1 MKMKNFKDMWEDAAA
16 NSVGNDGVDMPADVQ
31 HDKKRRK
38 KSVYDGRTKEGRKFV
53 EKMLA
58 RRKAKEINASKQN
71 AASVSMKEETVE
83 EAMSLKQLKR
93 KFKGDIKK
101 YEIDG
106 YFKNTKAN
114 QAFMDYAMDN
124 GEVKTDDPDEF
135 EAWMDRDVLESAEV
149 EEGYAAD
156 KEKKQKATLAK
167 HDKRMIKV
175 ARDSIKKYQD
185 KKDTKEAKKPVSK
198 MTPAEKAADAKRRK
212 EYNAYQKSKR
222 NETVEEAKAPKM
234 KGLSL
239 YGSEVAGLRA
249 KDGKLY
255 SAKPV
260 VMGGK
265 LAYRVTDE
273 FGSFET
279 LPLKKFAAKFG

>member
-1 MKMKNFKDMWEDAAA
+1 MKKFKDMWEDSAA
-16 NSVGNDGVDMPADVQ
+16 NSVGAGGVDMPADVQ
-31 HDKKRRK
+31 HDKKK
-38 KSVYDGRTKEGRKFV
+38 KKAVYDGRTKEGKKFV

-58 RRKAKEINASKQN
+58 RRKVKADAEQVNASKQN
-71 AASVSMKEETVE
+71 AASVSMKEEAIE
-83 EAMSLKQLKR
+83 EANLGQLKR
-93 KFKGDIKK
+93 KYKRDIDNFNKRNKDLPKKVEDELFK
-101 YEIDG
+101 
-106 YFKNTKAN
+106 
-114 QAFMDYAMDN
+114 YAMDN
-124 GEVKTDDPDEF
+124 DGIGDDPDDF
-135 EAWMDRDVLESAEV
+135 DDWLEKNIA
-149 EEGYAAD
+149 EGYAAD

-167 HDKRMIKV
+167 HDKRMIQV
-175 ARDSIKKYQD
+175 ARDSIKKYQG

-273 FGSFET
+273 FGAFET

>member
-1 MKMKNFKDMWEDAAA
+1 MKNFKDVWEDAAA

-31 HDKKRRK
+31 HDKKRKK

-71 AASVSMKEETVE
+71 AASVSMKEET
-83 EAMSLKQLKR
+83 
-93 KFKGDIKK
+93 I
-101 YEIDG
+101 
-106 YFKNTKAN
+106 
-114 QAFMDYAMDN
+114 
-124 GEVKTDDPDEF
+124 
-135 EAWMDRDVLESAEV
+135 

-222 NETVEEAKAPKM
+222 NETVEEAKAPKI

>member
-1 MKMKNFKDMWEDAAA
+1 MWEDAAA

-31 HDKKRRK
+31 HDKKRKK

-71 AASVSMKEETVE
+71 AASVSMKEETIE
-83 EAMSLKQLKR
+83 EAMNLKQLKQ

-101 YEIDG
+101 YEEDG
-106 YFKNTKAN
+106 YFKNKKAS

-124 GEVKTDDPDEF
+124 GEIKTDDPDEF

-222 NETVEEAKAPKM
+222 NETVEEAKAPKI

>member
-1 MKMKNFKDMWEDAAA
+1 MWEDSAA
-16 NSVGNDGVDMPADVQ
+16 NSVGAGGVDMPADVQ
-31 HDKKRRK
+31 HDKKK
-38 KSVYDGRTKEGRKFV
+38 KKAVYDGRTKEGKKFV

-58 RRKAKEINASKQN
+58 RRKVKADAEQVNASKQN
-71 AASVSMKEETVE
+71 AASVSMKEEAIE
-83 EAMSLKQLKR
+83 EANLGQLKR
-93 KFKGDIKK
+93 KYKRDIDNFNKRNKDLPKKVEDELFK
-101 YEIDG
+101 
-106 YFKNTKAN
+106 
-114 QAFMDYAMDN
+114 YAMDN
-124 GEVKTDDPDEF
+124 DGIGDDPDDF
-135 EAWMDRDVLESAEV
+135 DDWLEKNIA
-149 EEGYAAD
+149 EGYAAD

-167 HDKRMIKV
+167 HDKRMIQV
-175 ARDSIKKYQD
+175 ARDSIKKYQG

-239 YGSEVAGLRA
+239 YGSEVTGLRA
-249 KDGKLY
+249 KDGKMY

-260 VMGGK
+260 VMAGK

>member
-1 MKMKNFKDMWEDAAA
+1 MKDFKDMWEDSAA
-16 NSVGNDGVDMPADVQ
+16 NSVGAGGVDMPADVQ
-31 HDKKRRK
+31 QDKKRK
-38 KSVYDGRTKEGRKFV
+38 KPVYDGRTKAGRKFV

-58 RRKAKEINASKQN
+58 RRNAKKAAQDLTAQKTN
-71 AASVSMKEETVE
+71 AASVQMKEDTV
-83 EAMSLKQLKR
+83 
-93 KFKGDIKK
+93 D
-101 YEIDG
+101 
-106 YFKNTKAN
+106 
-114 QAFMDYAMDN
+114 
-124 GEVKTDDPDEF
+124 
-135 EAWMDRDVLESAEV
+135 
-149 EEGYAAD
+149 
-156 KEKKQKATLAK
+156 
-167 HDKRMIKV
+167 
-175 ARDSIKKYQD
+175 
-185 KKDTKEAKKPVSK
+185 EAKKPVSK

-212 EYNAYQKSKR
+212 EYNSYQKSKR

-260 VMGGK
+260 VLGGK

>member
-1 MKMKNFKDMWEDAAA
+1 MKNFKDMWEDAAA

-31 HDKKRRK
+31 HDKKRKK
-38 KSVYDGRTKEGRKFV
+38 KSVYDGRTKEGRKFI

-58 RRKAKEINASKQN
+58 RRKTKEINASKQN
-71 AASVSMKEETVE
+71 AASVSMKEETIE
-83 EAMSLKQLKR
+83 EAMNLKQLKQ

-101 YEIDG
+101 YEEDG
-106 YFKNTKAN
+106 YFKNKKAS

-124 GEVKTDDPDEF
+124 GEIKTDDPDEF

-175 ARDSIKKYQD
+175 ARDSIKKYHD

-222 NETVEEAKAPKM
+222 NETVEEAKAPKI

-249 KDGKLY
+249 KDGKRY

>member
-1 MKMKNFKDMWEDAAA
+1 MWEDAAA

-31 HDKKRRK
+31 HDKKRKK
-38 KSVYDGRTKEGRKFV
+38 KSVYDGRTKEGRKFI

-58 RRKAKEINASKQN
+58 RRKTKEINASKQN
-71 AASVSMKEETVE
+71 AASVSMKEETIE
-83 EAMSLKQLKR
+83 EAMNLKQLKQ

-101 YEIDG
+101 YEEDG
-106 YFKNTKAN
+106 YFKNKKAS

-124 GEVKTDDPDEF
+124 GEIKTDDPDEF

-175 ARDSIKKYQD
+175 ARDSIKKYHD

-222 NETVEEAKAPKM
+222 NETVEEAKAPKI

-249 KDGKLY
+249 KDGKRY

>member
-1 MKMKNFKDMWEDAAA
+1 MKNFKDMWEDSAA
-16 NSVGNDGVDMPADVQ
+16 NSVGKGGVDMPADVQ
-31 HDKKRRK
+31 HDKKK
-38 KSVYDGRTKEGRKFV
+38 KKKAFYDGRTKEGKKFV

-58 RRKAKEINASKQN
+58 RRKVKADAEQVNASKQN
-71 AASVSMKEETVE
+71 AASVSMKEEAIE
-83 EAMSLKQLKR
+83 EANLGQLKR
-93 KFKGDIKK
+93 KYKRDIDNFNKRNKDLPKKVEDELFK
-101 YEIDG
+101 
-106 YFKNTKAN
+106 
-114 QAFMDYAMDN
+114 YAMDN
-124 GEVKTDDPDEF
+124 DGIGDDPDDF
-135 EAWMDRDVLESAEV
+135 DDWLEKNIA
-149 EEGYAAD
+149 EGYAAD

-167 HDKRMIKV
+167 HDKRMIQV
-175 ARDSIKKYQD
+175 ARDSIKKYQG

-239 YGSEVAGLRA
+239 YGSEVTGLRA
-249 KDGKLY
+249 KDGKMY

-260 VMGGK
+260 VMAGK

>member
-1 MKMKNFKDMWEDAAA
+1 MKNFKDMWEDAAA

-31 HDKKRRK
+31 HDKKK
-38 KSVYDGRTKEGRKFV
+38 KKKAVYDGRTKEGRKFV

-58 RRKAKEINASKQN
+58 RRKSKEINASKQN
-71 AASVSMKEETVE
+71 AASVSMKEETLE
-83 EAMSLKQLKR
+83 EAMNLKQLKQ

-101 YEIDG
+101 YETDG
-106 YFKNTKAN
+106 YFKNKKAS

-124 GEVKTDDPDEF
+124 GEIKTDDPDEF

-260 VMGGK
+260 VLGGK

>member
-1 MKMKNFKDMWEDAAA
+1 MKNFKDMWEDAAA

-31 HDKKRRK
+31 HDKKK
-38 KSVYDGRTKEGRKFV
+38 KKKAVYDGRTKEGRKFV

-71 AASVSMKEETVE
+71 AASVSMKEETIE
-83 EAMSLKQLKR
+83 EAMNLKQLKQ

-101 YEIDG
+101 YETDG
-106 YFKNTKAN
+106 YFKNKKAN

-124 GEVKTDDPDEF
+124 GEIKTDDPDEF

-273 FGSFET
+273 FGAFET

>member
-1 MKMKNFKDMWEDAAA
+1 
-16 NSVGNDGVDMPADVQ
+16 MPADVQ
-31 HDKKRRK
+31 HDKKK
-38 KSVYDGRTKEGRKFV
+38 KKKAFYDGRTKEGKKFV

-58 RRKAKEINASKQN
+58 RRKVKADAEQVNASKQN
-71 AASVSMKEETVE
+71 AASVSMKEEAIE
-83 EAMSLKQLKR
+83 EANLGQLKR
-93 KFKGDIKK
+93 KYKRDIDNFNKRNKDLPKKVEDELFK
-101 YEIDG
+101 
-106 YFKNTKAN
+106 
-114 QAFMDYAMDN
+114 YAMDN
-124 GEVKTDDPDEF
+124 DGIGDDPDDF
-135 EAWMDRDVLESAEV
+135 DDWLEKNIA
-149 EEGYAAD
+149 EGYAAD

-167 HDKRMIKV
+167 HDKRMIQV
-175 ARDSIKKYQD
+175 ARDSIKKYQG

-273 FGSFET
+273 FGAFET

>member
-1 MKMKNFKDMWEDAAA
+1 MWEDAAA

-31 HDKKRRK
+31 HDKKK
-38 KSVYDGRTKEGRKFV
+38 KKKAVYDGRTKEGRKFV

-71 AASVSMKEETVE
+71 AASVSMKEETIE
-83 EAMSLKQLKR
+83 EAMNLKQLKQ

-101 YEIDG
+101 YETDG
-106 YFKNTKAN
+106 YFKNKKAN

-124 GEVKTDDPDEF
+124 GEIKTDDPDEF
-135 EAWMDRDVLESAEV
+135 EAWMDRDVLESAEAK
-149 EEGYAAD
+149 EGYAAD

>member
-1 MKMKNFKDMWEDAAA
+1 MWEDAAA

>member
-1 MKMKNFKDMWEDAAA
+1 MWEDSAA
-16 NSVGNDGVDMPADVQ
+16 NSVGKGGVDMPADVQ
-31 HDKKRRK
+31 HDKKK
-38 KSVYDGRTKEGRKFV
+38 KKKAFYDGRTKEGKKFV

-58 RRKAKEINASKQN
+58 RRKVKADAEQVNASKQN
-71 AASVSMKEETVE
+71 AASVSMKEEAIE
-83 EAMSLKQLKR
+83 EANLGQLKR
-93 KFKGDIKK
+93 KYKRDIDNFNKRNKDLPKKVEDELFK
-101 YEIDG
+101 
-106 YFKNTKAN
+106 
-114 QAFMDYAMDN
+114 YAMDN
-124 GEVKTDDPDEF
+124 DGIGDDPDDF
-135 EAWMDRDVLESAEV
+135 DDWLEKNIA
-149 EEGYAAD
+149 EGYAAD

-167 HDKRMIKV
+167 HDKRMIQV
-175 ARDSIKKYQD
+175 ARDSIKKYQG

-249 KDGKLY
+249 KDGKMY

-260 VMGGK
+260 VMAGK

>member
-1 MKMKNFKDMWEDAAA
+1 MWEDAAA

-31 HDKKRRK
+31 HDKKK
-38 KSVYDGRTKEGRKFV
+38 KKKAVYDGRTKEGRKFV

-71 AASVSMKEETVE
+71 AASVSMKEETIE
-83 EAMSLKQLKR
+83 EAMNLKQLKQ

-101 YEIDG
+101 YETDG
-106 YFKNTKAN
+106 YFKNKKAN

-124 GEVKTDDPDEF
+124 GEIKTDDPDEF
-135 EAWMDRDVLESAEV
+135 EAWMDRDVLESAEAK
-149 EEGYAAD
+149 EGYAAD

-273 FGSFET
+273 FGAFET